1 MGLFVISEG
10 AASYN
15 DDILLEAELSEE
27 DFNKFNDMMMDKN
40 KSFDLDGDNNQST
53 PQNTEKIVK
62 EAEKKI
68 IDSCK
73 KHIQSSE
80 PSKSLPFLERIKHKL
95 ENSLHMCEEKITKVR
110 NKNYD
115 KESFTTKIT
124 DQAIKFFNIIKK
136 GILKVL
142 NAIVGLIIKVK
153 NSISKK

>member
-15 DDILLEAELSEE
+15 DDILLEDVTEE
-27 DFNKFNDMMMDKN
+27 QFKEFDALM
-40 KSFDLDGDNNQST
+40 KSDEPFDLDGSNNQT
-53 PQNTEKIVK
+53 PQDTEKAVK
-62 EAEKKI
+62 EAEKKMI
-68 IDSCK
+68 ASCK
-73 KHIQSSE
+73 KHIESSE
-80 PSKSLPFLERIKHKL
+80 PAERLPFLERIKHKL

-115 KESFTTKIT
+115 KESFTTKIK

-142 NAIVGLIIKVK
+142 NAIVGLIIKAK